1 LDDRELLH
9 DVMDIIGRENCL
21 DDCAVLPCGDRY
33 LVASTDMLHE
43 KSDFPAGMSGF
54 QMGWMAIAVTLSDIA
69 SMGARPWF
77 VLLAA
82 GLDRDERLKE
92 IMQGAKVCCDE
103 YGVILAGGD
112 LDHHAELTLV
122 STGVGEVAKDRLVR
136 RRGSGIS
143 DALCIT
149 GMTGRAQAALE
160 GHHQFDNYLFQP
172 VPRVHE
178 GQTLA
183 HAGVTSMMDISD
195 GLVIS
200 LYDLVDANGCGYA
213 IESGYLPLIPGMDK
227 TKSIEYSL
235 YGGGDFELLFT
246 CPEDLL
252 PVTGVDAT
260 RIGTVIDAP
269 EVLVDGGK
277 VPKKG
282 YQHFWC

>member
-1 LDDRELLH
+1 
-9 DVMDIIGRENCL
+9 MDIIGRENCL

-69 SMGARPWF
+69 SMGAKPWF

-82 GLDRDERLKE
+82 GLDRGERLKE
-92 IMQGAKVCCDE
+92 IMRGAKACCDE
-103 YGVILAGGD
+103 YDVFLAGGD

-122 STGVGEVAKDRLVR
+122 STGVGEVGKDRLVR

-160 GHHQFDNYLFQP
+160 GHHRFDKYLFQP
-172 VPRVHE
+172 VPRVCE
-178 GQTLA
+178 GQALA
-183 HAGVTSMMDISD
+183 GAGVTSMMDISD

-200 LYDLVDANGCGYA
+200 LYDMVDANRCGYA
-213 IESGYLPLIPGMDK
+213 IESRYLPLIPGMERPE
-227 TKSIEYSL
+227 SIQYSL

-252 PVTGVDAT
+252 PVAGVDST
-260 RIGTVIDAP
+260 RIGTVIPAP
-269 EVLVDGGK
+269 EVLVDGVK

>member
-1 LDDRELLH
+1 LDDRELLR

-54 QMGWMAIAVTLSDIA
+54 QIGWMAIAVTLSDIA

-77 VLLAA
+77 MLLAA
-82 GLDRDERLKE
+82 GLDQGERLKE
-92 IMQGAKVCCDE
+92 IMQGAKACCDE
-103 YGVILAGGD
+103 YDVILAGGD
-112 LDHHAELTLV
+112 LDHHVELTLV
-122 STGVGEVAKDRLVR
+122 STGVGEVGKDRLVM

-160 GHHQFDNYLFQP
+160 GHHQFDKYLFQP
-172 VPRVHE
+172 IPRVHE
-178 GQTLA
+178 GQALA
-183 HAGVTSMMDISD
+183 AAGVTSMMDISD

-213 IESGYLPLIPGMDK
+213 IESRYLPLIPGMEMPE
-227 TKSIEYSL
+227 SIQYSL

-252 PVTGVDAT
+252 PVAGVDST
-260 RIGTVIDAP
+260 RIGTVIQAP
-269 EVLVDGGK
+269 EVLVDGVN